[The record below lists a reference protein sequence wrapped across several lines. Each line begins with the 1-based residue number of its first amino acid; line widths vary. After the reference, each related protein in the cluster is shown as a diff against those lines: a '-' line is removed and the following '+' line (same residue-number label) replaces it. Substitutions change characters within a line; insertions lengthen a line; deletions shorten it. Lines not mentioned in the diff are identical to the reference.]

1 MVYFDDIFIYRKN
14 LNEHVKHLKNELDVL
29 RKECLYANLERKK
42 CNFCMEKIFFLD
54 YIVNVKCIEMDEE
67 NVRAIQK

>member
-14 LNEHVKHLKNELDVL
+14 INEHVEHLKNELDVL

-42 CNFCMEKIFFLD
+42 M
-54 YIVNVKCIEMDEE
+54 
-67 NVRAIQK
+67 